1 MHHSLHFWSFI
12 LLFLRLDFLVFL
24 PFSLHI
30 CKRPKRQEALKI
42 SLWLKH
48 FSVSP
53 FSFFFFFLIS
63 YAATSIM
70 LSSAGLSRIINSLSL
85 KSIGKGVDY
94 QSKRQ
99 LNKTKKALKI
109 YDFYHS
115 NWIILY
121 HVKIKLLFLELE
133 WNWKIGVNLT
143 TKYDFWEKRKEI
155 KSIEKRESCEARHN
169 VVLVKLERNVWSIS
183 RDV

>member
-1 MHHSLHFWSFI
+1 MKFVNTRTHNSQRLVTLAFSFSFTLFQQDQEKKKKKSYQGPPFLAVHHSLRFWSFI

-70 LSSAGLSRIINSLSL
+70 LSSAGLSRIINSVSL

-94 QSKRQ
+94 QSKGQ
-99 LNKTKKALKI
+99 LIKQRKLSKFIIFTNQI
-109 YDFYHS
+109 ESFY
-115 NWIILY
+115 IM
-121 HVKIKLLFLELE
+121 
-133 WNWKIGVNLT
+133 
-143 TKYDFWEKRKEI
+143 
-155 KSIEKRESCEARHN
+155 
-169 VVLVKLERNVWSIS
+169 
-183 RDV
+183 